1 MAVVDMAIHSNSN
14 PVSLQ
19 QIANRQN
26 IPLSYLEQI
35 FAKLKKEGI
44 VRAVKGPGG
53 GYILHGSLSDIKL
66 SAVILAVDGSFK
78 MTRCSRTT
86 KCMLD
91 GSRCSTHDLWCGL
104 SKAILEY
111 FSAISLSDM
120 VVKNENKWNLV
131 S

>member
-1 MAVVDMAIHSNSN
+1 MAVVDMAMHSNGN

-19 QIANRQN
+19 QISNRQN
-26 IPLSYLEQI
+26 ITLSYLEQI

-53 GYILHGSLSDIKL
+53 GYILDGPLSDIKL
-66 SAVILAVDGSFK
+66 SAVVLAVDGSFK
-78 MTRCSRTT
+78 MTRCSKVN

-91 GSRCSTHDLWCGL
+91 GSRCSTHTLWSGL
-104 SKAILEY
+104 SKTILEY
-111 FSAISLSDM
+111 FSAVSLSDM
-120 VVKNENKWNLV
+120 VAKNENQGNMV